1 MSDPARDAMNR
12 GRQAKLELEQTD
24 AAFAGLRGAA
34 LEAIVKC
41 PPDETNKLNRLIA
54 AVQTVDAVKDALER
68 AVRDGTGAAA
78 MDQHTR
84 HLIEAGVISG

>member
-1 MSDPARDAMNR
+1 MSDPARDAMIR

-24 AAFAGLRGAA
+24 AAFAGLRAAA

-41 PPDETNKLNRLIA
+41 PPDQIDELKRLIA
-54 AVQTVDAVKDALER
+54 SVRTLDAVKGALER